1 MATIPSDLGK
11 LRQEFRGELI
21 RATDEEYEAARRV
34 WNGMID
40 RRPKLIAR
48 CVDANDVAMVIA
60 HAREHALPLAIRGG
74 GHNVAGSA
82 MCDGGVV
89 IDFARMKYVGIDP
102 GRRTARVQPGVV
114 WGEFDREAQ
123 GHGLTTTG
131 GLVSTTGVA
140 GLTLGGGIGWLMRAH
155 GLTCDNLV
163 GADVVTAGGE
173 HVRADERENPEL
185 LWALRGGGGNFGV
198 VTAFEFR
205 LHETGP
211 LVGGGLVMHPLDR
224 AAELLR
230 FYRDWTGT
238 LPDSVTTFLAF
249 LTAPPL
255 PFVPQDLVGKTVVA
269 VVVCDIARDAS
280 SRAAL
285 AELQAFGPPAVDVI
299 GEMPYLALQTMF
311 DPGAPAGLRNYWKS
325 SYLDELSD
333 GAIEV
338 LVAAA
343 GRATSPFSA
352 IHIHQMGGAV
362 ARVPAEATAF
372 ANRGAAFVSNI
383 IAQWEAPEHDEE
395 NIAWAREH
403 FARLEPHA
411 RGAYVN
417 FLGEEGATRTR
428 AAYGEATYRRLAA
441 LKRRYDPDNVFR
453 LNQNIVPAG
462 S

>member
-1 MATIPSDLGK
+1 MTTIPSDLGK
-11 LRQEFRGELI
+11 LRQDFRGELI
-21 RATDEEYEAARRV
+21 RATDEEYETARRV

-40 RRPKLIAR
+40 RRPALIAR
-48 CVDANDVAMVIA
+48 CLDANDVAVAIA
-60 HAREHALPLAIRGG
+60 HARENSLPLAIRGG

-82 MCDGGVV
+82 TCDGGVV

-102 GRRTARVQPGVV
+102 GKRTARVQPGVV

-123 GHGLTTTG
+123 AHGLTTTG
-131 GLVSTTGVA
+131 GLVSSTGVA

-155 GLTCDNLV
+155 GLTCDNLM
-163 GADVVTAGGE
+163 GAEVVTAAGE
-173 HVRADERENPEL
+173 LVHANEHENPEL
-185 LWALRGGGGNFGV
+185 LWGLRGGGGNFGV

-211 LVGGGLVMHPLDR
+211 LVDGGLVMHPLDR

-230 FYRDWTGT
+230 FYRQWTRT
-238 LPDSVTTFLAF
+238 LPDSVTTMLAF

-255 PFVPQDLVGKTVVA
+255 PFVPQDLVGKPVVA
-269 VVVCDIARDAS
+269 AVVCGIARDAE
-280 SRAAL
+280 SRAAI
-285 AELQAFGPPAVDVI
+285 AELQGFGPPAVDVI

-311 DPGAPAGLRNYWKS
+311 DPSAPAGLRNYWKS

-338 LVAAA
+338 FVAAA
-343 GRATSPFSA
+343 GKTRSPFSA
-352 IHIHQMGGAV
+352 IHVHQMGGVV

-372 ANRGAAFVSNI
+372 ANRSAAFVTNI
-383 IAQWEAPEHDEE
+383 IATWESPEHDGE
-395 NIAWAREH
+395 NMAWAREH

-417 FLGEEGATRTR
+417 FLGEEGDARTR

-441 LKRRYDPDNVFR
+441 LKRRYDPENLFR

-462 S
+462 